1 MYEYVGAAGDG
12 PVGNRVWM
20 MGGWWRAR
28 MSGGG
33 LVGGWGWRMEEVH
46 KSMLA

>member
-1 MYEYVGAAGDG
+1 MYEYEGAAGDW

-28 MSGGG
+28 SLGVDWWGMGLGDGGG
-33 LVGGWGWRMEEVH
+33 
-46 KSMLA
+46 A